1 MFGNQID
8 KGGCRY
14 YLEGVLCLLGGMDY
28 IKRLCSFL
36 ELIRVSR
43 NLFLRED
50 VDEFFKIN

>member
-14 YLEGVLCLLGGMDY
+14 YLEGVLCLLGEMDY